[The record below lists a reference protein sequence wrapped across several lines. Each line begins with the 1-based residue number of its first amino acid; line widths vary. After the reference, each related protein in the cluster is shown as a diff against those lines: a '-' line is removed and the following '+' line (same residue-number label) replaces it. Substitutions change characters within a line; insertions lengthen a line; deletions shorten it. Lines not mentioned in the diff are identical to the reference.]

1 MIGFLGRRLLTLG
14 LTLWLASLVVFVVL
28 EVLPGDP
35 ALLMLGVDARPDT
48 LAALRAQMGLDQPA
62 PVRYL
67 AWVGGLLTGDLGISH
82 TYGVPVAELIRDRL
96 VVTAP
101 LAALAML
108 VSTAVAL
115 PLGLLAASKRNRPA
129 DYGVMAFSQL
139 GVAVPNFWFGI
150 LLVLWFS
157 VGLGWFEAGG
167 FPGWSAGIGPAL
179 KSLTLPAV
187 TLGLTE
193 AAILARVTRS
203 AVLDTLGEDYV
214 RTARA
219 KGLSRGAVMRRHVL
233 RNALIPITTIVGLQF
248 AFLLGGAI
256 VVENV
261 FFLPGLGRLLFQAI
275 SQRDLIVVK
284 DAVMV
289 LAAMVV
295 AVNLIVD
302 ILYAVIDPRPK
313 SGFLMREHSPIH
325 ANLIAG
331 AALTLLL
338 VGIALVSLVWTP
350 YPPDAMRIS
359 IRLQP
364 PSGAHWLGTDHFGR
378 DILSMIMVGARN
390 SLAVGA
396 VAVGTGMVVG
406 VPLGLA
412 AASFGGWIDEAV
424 GRLTDLT
431 FAFPAILSAILIT
444 ALLGPGA
451 VNAIL
456 AIGIFNIAVF
466 ARVTRGAARQ
476 IAARE
481 FVRAAV
487 ALGRDRRPSP

>member
-1 MIGFLGRRLLTLG
+1 MTSFLGRRLLTLG

-67 AWVGGLLTGDLGISH
+67 AWTVGLLTGDLGTSH
-82 TYGVPVAELIRDRL
+82 TYGVPVADLIRDRL
-96 VVTAP
+96 AVTAP
-101 LAALAML
+101 LAGLAML
-108 VSTAVAL
+108 VSTAAAL
-115 PLGLLAASKRNRPA
+115 PLGLLAASKRGRAA
-129 DYGVMAFSQL
+129 DYGVMVFSQL

-150 LLVLWFS
+150 LLVLWLS
-157 VGLGWFEAGG
+157 IGLGWFEAGG

-179 KSLTLPAV
+179 KSLTLPAL

-295 AVNLIVD
+295 AINLIVD

-313 SGFLMREHSPIH
+313 
-325 ANLIAG
+325 
-331 AALTLLL
+331 
-338 VGIALVSLVWTP
+338 
-350 YPPDAMRIS
+350 
-359 IRLQP
+359 
-364 PSGAHWLGTDHFGR
+364 
-378 DILSMIMVGARN
+378 
-390 SLAVGA
+390 
-396 VAVGTGMVVG
+396 
-406 VPLGLA
+406 
-412 AASFGGWIDEAV
+412 AAS
-424 GRLTDLT
+424 
-431 FAFPAILSAILIT
+431 
-444 ALLGPGA
+444 
-451 VNAIL
+451 
-456 AIGIFNIAVF
+456 
-466 ARVTRGAARQ
+466 
-476 IAARE
+476 
-481 FVRAAV
+481 
-487 ALGRDRRPSP
+487 

>member
-67 AWVGGLLTGDLGISH
+67 AWVAGLLTGDLGTSH
-82 TYGVPVAELIRDRL
+82 TYGVPVAEMIRDRL

-101 LAALAML
+101 LAGLAML

-129 DYGVMAFSQL
+129 DYSVMAFSQL
-139 GVAVPNFWFGI
+139 GIAVPNFWFGI

-157 VGLGWFEAGG
+157 IGLGWFEAGG
-167 FPGWSAGIGPAL
+167 FPGWGAGIGPAL
-179 KSLTLPAV
+179 KSLTLPAL

-313 SGFLMREHSPIH
+313 
-325 ANLIAG
+325 
-331 AALTLLL
+331 
-338 VGIALVSLVWTP
+338 
-350 YPPDAMRIS
+350 
-359 IRLQP
+359 
-364 PSGAHWLGTDHFGR
+364 
-378 DILSMIMVGARN
+378 
-390 SLAVGA
+390 
-396 VAVGTGMVVG
+396 
-406 VPLGLA
+406 
-412 AASFGGWIDEAV
+412 AAS
-424 GRLTDLT
+424 
-431 FAFPAILSAILIT
+431 
-444 ALLGPGA
+444 
-451 VNAIL
+451 
-456 AIGIFNIAVF
+456 
-466 ARVTRGAARQ
+466 
-476 IAARE
+476 
-481 FVRAAV
+481 
-487 ALGRDRRPSP
+487 

>member
-1 MIGFLGRRLLTLG
+1 MTSFLGRRLLTLG

-67 AWVGGLLTGDLGISH
+67 AWTGGLLTGDLGTSH
-82 TYGVPVAELIRDRL
+82 TYGVPVADLIRDRL

-101 LAALAML
+101 LAGLAML
-108 VSTAVAL
+108 VSTAAAL
-115 PLGLLAASKRNRPA
+115 PLGLLAASKRGRPV

-157 VGLGWFEAGG
+157 IGLGWFEAGG

-179 KSLTLPAV
+179 KSLVLPAL

-313 SGFLMREHSPIH
+313 ADS
-325 ANLIAG
+325 
-331 AALTLLL
+331 
-338 VGIALVSLVWTP
+338 
-350 YPPDAMRIS
+350 
-359 IRLQP
+359 
-364 PSGAHWLGTDHFGR
+364 
-378 DILSMIMVGARN
+378 
-390 SLAVGA
+390 
-396 VAVGTGMVVG
+396 
-406 VPLGLA
+406 
-412 AASFGGWIDEAV
+412 
-424 GRLTDLT
+424 
-431 FAFPAILSAILIT
+431 
-444 ALLGPGA
+444 
-451 VNAIL
+451 
-456 AIGIFNIAVF
+456 
-466 ARVTRGAARQ
+466 
-476 IAARE
+476 
-481 FVRAAV
+481 
-487 ALGRDRRPSP
+487 

>member
-1 MIGFLGRRLLTLG
+1 MIGFLGRRLLALG
-14 LTLWLASLVVFVVL
+14 LTLWLASLVVFIVL

-67 AWVGGLLTGDLGISH
+67 AWIGGLLTGDLGVSH

-115 PLGLLAASKRNRPA
+115 PLGLLAASKRNRLS

-157 VGLGWFEAGG
+157 IGLGWFDAGG

-179 KSLTLPAV
+179 KSLTLPAF

-219 KGLSRGAVMRRHVL
+219 KGLSRSAVMRRHVL

-313 SGFLMREHSPIH
+313 
-325 ANLIAG
+325 
-331 AALTLLL
+331 
-338 VGIALVSLVWTP
+338 
-350 YPPDAMRIS
+350 
-359 IRLQP
+359 
-364 PSGAHWLGTDHFGR
+364 
-378 DILSMIMVGARN
+378 
-390 SLAVGA
+390 
-396 VAVGTGMVVG
+396 
-406 VPLGLA
+406 
-412 AASFGGWIDEAV
+412 AAS
-424 GRLTDLT
+424 
-431 FAFPAILSAILIT
+431 
-444 ALLGPGA
+444 
-451 VNAIL
+451 
-456 AIGIFNIAVF
+456 
-466 ARVTRGAARQ
+466 
-476 IAARE
+476 
-481 FVRAAV
+481 
-487 ALGRDRRPSP
+487 

>member
-1 MIGFLGRRLLTLG
+1 MTGFLGRRLLTLG

-67 AWVGGLLTGDLGISH
+67 AWTGGLLTGDLGTSH
-82 TYGVPVAELIRDRL
+82 TYGVPVADLIRDRL

-101 LAALAML
+101 LAGLAML
-108 VSTAVAL
+108 VSTAAAL
-115 PLGLLAASKRNRPA
+115 PLGLLAASQRGRPA

-157 VGLGWFEAGG
+157 IGLGWFEAGG

-179 KSLTLPAV
+179 KSLILPAL

-313 SGFLMREHSPIH
+313 
-325 ANLIAG
+325 
-331 AALTLLL
+331 
-338 VGIALVSLVWTP
+338 
-350 YPPDAMRIS
+350 
-359 IRLQP
+359 
-364 PSGAHWLGTDHFGR
+364 
-378 DILSMIMVGARN
+378 
-390 SLAVGA
+390 
-396 VAVGTGMVVG
+396 
-406 VPLGLA
+406 
-412 AASFGGWIDEAV
+412 AAS
-424 GRLTDLT
+424 
-431 FAFPAILSAILIT
+431 
-444 ALLGPGA
+444 
-451 VNAIL
+451 
-456 AIGIFNIAVF
+456 
-466 ARVTRGAARQ
+466 
-476 IAARE
+476 
-481 FVRAAV
+481 
-487 ALGRDRRPSP
+487 